1 MAAFHYKAVTASGE
15 TLEGERRAD
24 HEGSVVEWLHSQGY
38 IPIRI
43 EEAIAGGRNR
53 TRPRTGRKLL
63 GGKKAVRQND
73 LAVLTAELAT
83 LLRAG
88 LPLDRAFSILM
99 EIAEEGPVQQLVS
112 ALQEKVRGGAS
123 LAEAMEAQGEVFSAL
138 YISMIRAGEAGGA
151 LDVILGRLSD
161 FMERSKALK
170 DAVTSALIYPAIL
183 VGVAGLSV
191 IILLTFVVPQFQQ
204 LFEDAGKAL
213 PLATQ
218 VVIAVGEL
226 VRHYWWALLLGLLA
240 VLLLLRQQLQVP
252 ERRYRWDGWF
262 LRLPLVG
269 DLIAKI
275 EMARLSRTLSNL
287 LLNGVP
293 LLSALAIIKDTLSN
307 RVMAEALSEVA
318 DALRQGHGMAEPLA
332 ELGLFPKMAVQMIKV
347 GEETG
352 QLEDM
357 LGQVAETYD
366 SEVEA
371 TIKRLLALLEPVLI
385 LTLGIIVAGIIM
397 SILVAILS
405 VNQLAV

>member
-1 MAAFHYKAVTASGE
+1 MAAFHYKASTSAGE
-15 TLEGERRAD
+15 ILEGERRAD
-24 HEGSVVEWLHSQGY
+24 DEASVVEWLHSQGY

-43 EEAIAGGRNR
+43 EEGTAGGRGR
-53 TRPRTGRKLL
+53 SRRSAGKRLFGRK
-63 GGKKAVRQND
+63 KTVRQNEV
-73 LAVLTAELAT
+73 AVLTGELAT

-99 EIAEEGPVQQLVS
+99 EIADDGPVRQLLS
-112 ALQEKVRGGAS
+112 QLQEQVRGGSS
-123 LAEAMEAQGEVFSAL
+123 LAEAMETQAETFSPL

-151 LDVILGRLSD
+151 LDVILGRLAD

-170 DAVTSALIYPAIL
+170 NAVTSALIYPAIL

-213 PLATQ
+213 PVATQ
-218 VVIAVGEL
+218 IVIAAGNL
-226 VRHYWWALLLGLLA
+226 LQNYWWALLLGFLAILLFM
-240 VLLLLRQQLQVP
+240 RHQLQIP
-252 ERRYRWDGWF
+252 ERRYRWDGWL

-269 DLIAKI
+269 DLIAKL
-275 EMARLSRTLSNL
+275 EVARLSRTLNSL

-293 LLSALAIIKDTLSN
+293 LLSALAIIKNTLN
-307 RVMAEALSEVA
+307 NQVMAEALSEVA
-318 DALRQGHGMAEPLA
+318 DALRQGHGMADPLLETA
-332 ELGLFPKMAVQMIKV
+332 LFPKMAVQMIKV

-357 LGQVAETYD
+357 LGQVAEAYD
-366 SEVEA
+366 LEVES

-385 LTLGIIVAGIIM
+385 LTLGVVIAGIIM

-405 VNQLAV
+405 VNELAF

>member
-1 MAAFHYKAVTASGE
+1 MAAFHYKASTSAGE
-15 TLEGERRAD
+15 ILEGERRAD
-24 HEGSVVEWLHSQGY
+24 DEASVVEWLHSQGY

-43 EEAIAGGRNR
+43 EEGAAGGRGR
-53 TRPRTGRKLL
+53 SRRSAGKRLFGRK
-63 GGKKAVRQND
+63 KTVRQNEV
-73 LAVLTAELAT
+73 AVLTGELAT

-99 EIAEEGPVQQLVS
+99 EIADEGPVKQLLS
-112 ALQEKVRGGAS
+112 QLQEQVRGGSS
-123 LAEAMEAQGEVFSAL
+123 LAEAMETQAETFSPL

-151 LDVILGRLSD
+151 LDVILGRLAD

-170 DAVTSALIYPAIL
+170 NAVTSALIYPAIL

-213 PLATQ
+213 PVATQ
-218 VVIAVGEL
+218 IVIAAGNL
-226 VRHYWWALLLGLLA
+226 LQNYWWALLLGFLAILLFM
-240 VLLLLRQQLQVP
+240 RHQLQIP
-252 ERRYRWDGWF
+252 ERRYRWDGWL

-269 DLIAKI
+269 DLIAKL
-275 EMARLSRTLSNL
+275 EVARLSRTLNSL

-293 LLSALAIIKDTLSN
+293 LLSALAIIKNTLN
-307 RVMAEALSEVA
+307 NQVMAEALSEVA
-318 DALRQGHGMAEPLA
+318 DALRQGHGMADPLLETA
-332 ELGLFPKMAVQMIKV
+332 LFPKMAVQMIKV

-357 LGQVAETYD
+357 LGQVAEAYD
-366 SEVEA
+366 LEVES

-385 LTLGIIVAGIIM
+385 LTLGVVIAGIIM

-405 VNQLAV
+405 VNELAF